1 MKFEDIQ
8 SRLVSVL
15 TQADVKAGTK
25 QGRLVEAVYV
35 QALRD
40 SGVTVPPA
48 VDMLLMCGR
57 SVAAYKDIG
66 KRVQLP

>member
-15 TQADVKAGTK
+15 TQAEIKAGTK
-25 QGRLVEAVYV
+25 KGQLVEAVYV

-40 SGVTVPPA
+40 NGITVPPA
-48 VDMLLMCGR
+48 VDVLLMCGR
-57 SVAAYKDIG
+57 SVAGYRDVG

>member
-15 TQADVKAGTK
+15 TQAEIKAGTK

-57 SVAAYKDIG
+57 SVAAYKSEKVVDS
-66 KRVQLP
+66 R